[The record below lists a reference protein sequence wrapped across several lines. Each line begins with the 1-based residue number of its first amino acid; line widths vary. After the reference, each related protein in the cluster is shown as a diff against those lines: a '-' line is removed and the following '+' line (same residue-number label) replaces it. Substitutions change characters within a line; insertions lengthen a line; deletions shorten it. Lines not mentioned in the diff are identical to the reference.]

1 LAYYLVAHSL
11 YCDQTKK
18 RVSQMID
25 LHTHTNFSDGT
36 DSPTQLIN
44 KALAAGISVLGLT
57 DHDSISGWQ
66 EAITALRPGISLVPG
81 AEISCQTPDGISVHI
96 LGLLFDSENLE
107 LMSTM
112 QATRENR
119 HGRMA
124 KIITRLN
131 EAGIEISMQDVLD
144 QLADGATLGRP
155 HLADA
160 LVKKG
165 VVTSRDEAFTQMLHN
180 KSKYYVSHY
189 SPLPEAAI
197 KMIKAAGGVS
207 VIAHPMASHRGRTIS
222 LETFGSL
229 IDAGL
234 DGVEVD
240 HRDHSP
246 DEKTQLI
253 ELAKQNNLVM
263 TGASDYHGNGKLN
276 QLGEYVTMPEQW
288 ERLEARAN
296 KRRVIKL

>member
-1 LAYYLVAHSL
+1 
-11 YCDQTKK
+11 
-18 RVSQMID
+18 MID
-25 LHTHTNFSDGT
+25 LHAHTNFSDGT

-81 AEISCQTPDGISVHI
+81 SEISCQTSDGISVHI

-107 LMSTM
+107 LMGTM

-131 EAGIEISMQDVLD
+131 EAGIDISMQDVLD
-144 QLADGATLGRP
+144 QLAEGATLGRP

-165 VVTSRDEAFTQMLHN
+165 VVASRDEAFTQMLHN

-189 SPLPEAAI
+189 SPLPEVAI

>member
-1 LAYYLVAHSL
+1 
-11 YCDQTKK
+11 
-18 RVSQMID
+18 MID

-81 AEISCQTPDGISVHI
+81 AEISCQTSDGISVHI

-107 LMSTM
+107 LMGTM

-131 EAGIEISMQDVLD
+131 EAGIDISMQDVLD
-144 QLADGATLGRP
+144 QLAEGATLGRP

-165 VVTSRDEAFTQMLHN
+165 VVVSRDEAFTQMLHN

-189 SPLPEAAI
+189 SPLPEVAI

-253 ELAKQNNLVM
+253 ELAKQNDLVM

>member
-1 LAYYLVAHSL
+1 
-11 YCDQTKK
+11 
-18 RVSQMID
+18 MID

-81 AEISCQTPDGISVHI
+81 SEISCQTSDGISVHI

-107 LMSTM
+107 LMGTM

-131 EAGIEISMQDVLD
+131 EAGIDISMQDVLD
-144 QLADGATLGRP
+144 QLAEGATLGRP

-165 VVTSRDEAFTQMLHN
+165 IVASRDEAFTQMLHN

-189 SPLPEAAI
+189 SPLPEVAI

-288 ERLEARAN
+288 ERLESRAN